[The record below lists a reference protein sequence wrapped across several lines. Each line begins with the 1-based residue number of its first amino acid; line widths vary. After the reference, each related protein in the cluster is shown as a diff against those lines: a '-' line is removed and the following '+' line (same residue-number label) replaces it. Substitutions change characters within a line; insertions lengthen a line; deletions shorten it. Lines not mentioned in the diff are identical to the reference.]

1 MIRQIKKKKNGKIEI
16 VDEGS
21 IEEYIAFD
29 EMCEEG
35 DPYE

>member
-1 MIRQIKKKKNGKIEI
+1 MIRRITKKKGKIEI
-16 VDEGS
+16 VDEGN

>member
-1 MIRQIKKKKNGKIEI
+1 MIRRITKKKGKIEI
-16 VDEGS
+16 TDEGS